1 MTTFPGSPR
10 VLKGALVTLEP
21 PSSTPSVIVFQYNPV
36 TLTRSLQAQVA
47 GGERGRRSGP
57 IRFSGAP
64 VETITLEIELDAAD
78 QLERGDERTVRFGL
92 HSQLAALELLVY
104 PLSDT
109 IITNIGLSNLGVIE
123 IVPAVAPFTLFIYGS
138 QRILPVQVTAFS
150 VTEDAHDVFLN
161 PIRAKVSLS
170 LQVLSYNDL
179 TPDDPGHALFLAHQV
194 AKEAMARSSITNS
207 LGQVVGGN
215 IRLI

>member
-21 PSSTPSVIVFQYNPV
+21 PSSTPSVIVFQYNPI

-57 IRFSGAP
+57 IRYSGAP
-64 VETITLEIELDAAD
+64 VETITLEIDLDAAD
-78 QLERGDERTVRFGL
+78 QLERGDERTVKLGL
-92 HSQLAALELLVY
+92 HPQLAALELLVY
-104 PLSDT
+104 PASDT
-109 IITNIGLSNLGVIE
+109 IITNIELSNLGVIE

-138 QRILPVQVTAFS
+138 QRILPVQVTSFS
-150 VTEDAHDVFLN
+150 VTEEAHDTLLN
-161 PIRAKVSLS
+161 PIRAKVSLG

-194 AKEAMARSSITNS
+194 AKEAMARSGITNS
-207 LGQVVGGN
+207 LDQVVGGSV
-215 IRLI
+215 RLI